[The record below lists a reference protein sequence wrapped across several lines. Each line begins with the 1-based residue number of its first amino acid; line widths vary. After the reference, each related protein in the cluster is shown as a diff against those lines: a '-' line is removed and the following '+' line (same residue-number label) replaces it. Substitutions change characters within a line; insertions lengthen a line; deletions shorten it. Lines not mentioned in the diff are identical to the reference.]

1 MVTAG
6 QQAVCCLKSK
16 LLVLG
21 TSQIRAAK
29 LSDQKMNISV
39 DGKEIVESTSCWVA
53 VCQTTSEHGKTICM
67 GPVEHWV
74 GSTTEQQE
82 NWK

>member
-21 TSQIRAAK
+21 TSEIRAAK

-39 DGKEIVESTSCWVA
+39 DGKEESTSCWVA
-53 VCQTTSEHGKTICM
+53 VC
-67 GPVEHWV
+67 
-74 GSTTEQQE
+74 
-82 NWK
+82 